1 MSDNTRF
8 PFYANYWRS
17 IRRIRQATK
26 RERFFSAVC
35 AYVFDG
41 EEPDFGGDDEL
52 EGRWDLIQSSLD
64 ASVAAVQAG
73 SRGGSAKAPSAAT
86 AKAPSV
92 EPAKA
97 PSEVTAKAPSEDA
110 AKAPSGEKDKQLRT
124 KNLELRTKNQEKE
137 SEKGKGPRSG
147 RPDPRTAEVR
157 EVIDYLNAKTGR
169 QFRPVDANARHVRA
183 RLAEGYTVADCERVV
198 DIMAGKWL
206 GEESDDGRDMGQ
218 YLRPETLFGPKFDG
232 YLNSG
237 PTSPGPSGP
246 RVSFITGEGLED
258 ERPQVKWG
266 DAL

>member
-1 MSDNTRF
+1 MSGNTRF

-73 SRGGSAKAPSAAT
+73 SRGGISKAPSPKPSKAPSEDSAKAPSDD
-86 AKAPSV
+86 S
-92 EPAKA
+92 AKA
-97 PSEVTAKAPSEDA
+97 PSEE
-110 AKAPSGEKDKQLRT
+110 EDKQLRT
-124 KNLELRTKNQEKE
+124 KNLELRTKNQERE

-169 QFRPVDANARHVRA
+169 QFRPVEANARHVRA

-198 DIMAGKWL
+198 DLMAGKWL

-237 PTSPGPSGP
+237 PTSPGQSGP
-246 RVSFITGEGLED
+246 RVSFITGEGLE
-258 ERPQVKWG
+258 PQAKRG